1 MYEIKNLKF
10 KMSIT
15 FLKIPVFLFIIC
27 FALITNSEE
36 DYENSILE
44 EFQAMQDEDLMS
56 NIDDFISL
64 PKGGTSWQTFGETGM
79 KEYPYIDNEGN
90 EWIGIRPEFTD
101 KIKKLDTKEILV
113 QGYMFPLEQS
123 EKQSLFLLGPFPIS
137 CPYHPHTQSNLLI
150 EVHADKPVLFSY
162 DAINI
167 RGKLELVPKD
177 DEYNM
182 FYRLKNAVLIN
193 K

>member
-1 MYEIKNLKF
+1 
-10 KMSIT
+10 
-15 FLKIPVFLFIIC
+15 
-27 FALITNSEE
+27 
-36 DYENSILE
+36 
-44 EFQAMQDEDLMS
+44 
-56 NIDDFISL
+56 
-64 PKGGTSWQTFGETGM
+64 
-79 KEYPYIDNEGN
+79 
-90 EWIGIRPEFTD
+90 
-101 KIKKLDTKEILV
+101 
-113 QGYMFPLEQS
+113 MFPLEQDD
-123 EKQSLFLLGPFPIS
+123 KQSLFLLGPFPLS

>member
-1 MYEIKNLKF
+1 MQKKLNVKFFFTYLLIIFLIIFLNLKF
-10 KMSIT
+10 LN
-15 FLKIPVFLFIIC
+15 FVN
-27 FALITNSEE
+27 ALEELNSEE
-36 DYENSILE
+36 NSFIEENILKYV
-44 EFQAMQDEDLMS
+44 
-56 NIDDFISL
+56 DDFISL
-64 PKGGTSWQTFGETGM
+64 PKGGTSWNVFGETEM
-79 KEYPYIDNEGN
+79 EEYSFDDKDGN
-90 EWIGIRPEFTD
+90 EWIGYRPKFSE

-113 QGYMFPLEQS
+113 QGYMFPLEQDD
-123 EKQSLFLLGPFPIS
+123 KQSLFLLGPFPLS